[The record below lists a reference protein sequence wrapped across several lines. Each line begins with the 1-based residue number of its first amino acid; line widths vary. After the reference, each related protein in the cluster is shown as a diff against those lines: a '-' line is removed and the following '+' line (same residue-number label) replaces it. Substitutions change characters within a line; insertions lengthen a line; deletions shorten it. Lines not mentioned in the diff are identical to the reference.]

1 MAKILRCS
9 SFIPGCNFVATGKT
23 LEEVFRCA
31 SEHVRVKHKFRGVS
45 PEVIAIIHG
54 ALVEDEQSHE
64 PPAHTPG
71 DTGKFWRAM
80 EKRA

>member
-23 LEEVFRCA
+23 PEEVFRRA
-31 SEHVRVKHKFRGVS
+31 SEHARVKHKFRGMS

-54 ALVEDEQSHE
+54 ALVEDEQSRE
-64 PPAHTPG
+64 VSTHTPG
-71 DTGKFWRAM
+71 EAGKFWRAM